1 MMKRNLLTS
10 SRTLEKTNKLI
21 CGIDEAGRGPVLG
34 PMVISGVCLNYEQ
47 QDSLNLLGV
56 KDSKKLS
63 PSKRAHLSNK
73 IKDICTFK
81 SLIINPNEIDERI
94 DSRISL
100 NQLEQFKMAEIIN
113 FLKPDIIYLDA
124 ADVNEQRFGVTIS
137 RLLKYIP
144 TKIISKHK
152 ADELYPIVS
161 AASIIAKDMRDQLI
175 IELHKK
181 YGDFGSGYPSDEK
194 TIDYLTK
201 WIQKHKKP
209 PDFARKSWNTVKRI
223 METEIFTKK
232 ITDFT

>member
-1 MMKRNLLTS
+1 MKRNSLIS

-34 PMVISGVCLNYEQ
+34 PMVISGVCMNNEHL
-47 QDSLNLLGV
+47 DSLLHLGV

-63 PSKRAHLSNK
+63 RSKRTHLSNK
-73 IKDICTFK
+73 IKDICICK
-81 SLIINPNEIDERI
+81 SLIVNPNEIDERI
-94 DSRISL
+94 NLRISL

-113 FLKPDIIYLDA
+113 FLKPEIIYLDA
-124 ADVNEQRFGVTIS
+124 ADVKEERFGQSVG
-137 RLLKYIP
+137 RLLTYKP
-144 TKIISKHK
+144 LKIISKHK

-161 AASIIAKDMRDQLI
+161 AASIIAKDTRDRLVMD
-175 IELHKK
+175 LHEN

-209 PDFARKSWNTVKRI
+209 PEFARKSWNTVKNI
-223 METEIFTKK
+223 METEILTKK